1 MEINIHMVD
10 MHSMIDLQITI
21 FLLMIAGYV
30 MTKLKILPP
39 ESKKPLTD
47 LVIDFV
53 LPCNIIVSFMIDMN
67 REVLVS
73 CFAVL
78 CASIVIQIFSAFA
91 GRYFY
96 PVKDKDTL
104 AVLRY
109 GTICSNAGFIG
120 NPVIQG
126 LYGAQGLLCL

>member
-1 MEINIHMVD
+1 MVD

-67 REVLVS
+67 REVSYIL
-73 CFAVL
+73 L
-78 CASIVIQIFSAFA
+78 CRPVRINCYTDIQCICRQIFLS
-91 GRYFY
+91 G
-96 PVKDKDTL
+96 K
-104 AVLRY
+104 
-109 GTICSNAGFIG
+109 G
-120 NPVIQG
+120 
-126 LYGAQGLLCL
+126 